1 MKENPI
7 RLMDGHRSIDM
18 MLIMGRTR
26 FVHLIYLH
34 IVLGYPSAITIM
46 LVLGVVIMMGH
57 PVDR

>member
-7 RLMDGHRSIDM
+7 HLMDGHHSINM
-18 MLIMGRTR
+18 MLPGPNTHRPSN
-26 FVHLIYLH
+26 H